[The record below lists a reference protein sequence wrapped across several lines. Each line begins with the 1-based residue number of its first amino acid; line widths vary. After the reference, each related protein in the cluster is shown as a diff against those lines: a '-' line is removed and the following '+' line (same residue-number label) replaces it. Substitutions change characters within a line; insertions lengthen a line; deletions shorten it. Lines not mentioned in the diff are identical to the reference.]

1 MPLLAT
7 VPAGIPPKLSDSLLN
22 AALLFNGTISRG
34 SHGTEETKTP
44 SARLLEPRVRV
55 VQPVGRGD
63 GLFQTSYGATAG
75 SKLSRKSW

>member
-34 SHGTEETKTP
+34 SQRITETKTP
-44 SARLLEPRVRV
+44 LARLLEPRVPYFR
-55 VQPVGRGD
+55 PVCGD
-63 GLFQTSYGATAG
+63 DGFTPSVSVG
-75 SKLSRKSW
+75 